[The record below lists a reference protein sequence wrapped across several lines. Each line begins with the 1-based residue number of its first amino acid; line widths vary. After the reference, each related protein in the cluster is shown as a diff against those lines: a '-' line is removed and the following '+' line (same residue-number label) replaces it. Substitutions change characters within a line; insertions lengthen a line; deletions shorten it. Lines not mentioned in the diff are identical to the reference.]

1 MRKKDFYKRNKSLI
15 IISIIFIIF
24 VIVGSCLNKMDSS
37 NLDNISNQI
46 GKISSYYDGNINKKD
61 FIFTNIKEYIRYLG
75 LIGLGTLF
83 FFTYPVAI
91 IVFIVKAMSIGYTI
105 NTSII
110 LLGFSSFKMCIIV
123 FLKNIVIVPMSIIL
137 IELSIG
143 YIKSVYKQLKK
154 NRQDSI
160 VSLGKE
166 FVLNLI
172 IIMCA
177 SIILQSILNIISISI
192 IQFLSR

>member
-1 MRKKDFYKRNKSLI
+1 MRKKDFYKRHKSLI

-123 FLKNIVIVPMSIIL
+123 FLKNIFIVPMSIIL

-192 IQFLSR
+192 IQFLAR

>member
-15 IISIIFIIF
+15 IISIIFIVF
-24 VIVGSCLNKMDSS
+24 VVGGSYLNKIDSS
-37 NLDNISNQI
+37 NLNKMSSQI
-46 GKISSYYDGNINKKD
+46 DEIRAYYNGNINIKD
-61 FIFTNIKEYIRYLG
+61 FVFTNIKEYIRYLG
-75 LIGLGTLF
+75 LIGILSLF
-83 FFTYPVAI
+83 FFTYPIAI

-105 NTSII
+105 NTSVI
-110 LLGFSSFKMCIIV
+110 LLGLNSFKMCIIV
-123 FLKNIVIVPMSIIL
+123 FLKNIIIVPMSIIL

-143 YIKSVYKQLKK
+143 YIKSVYKQLKNK
-154 NRQDSI
+154 RQDSI

-172 IIMCA
+172 IVMCA

-192 IQFLSR
+192 IQFLAR

>member
-1 MRKKDFYKRNKSLI
+1 MRKKDFFKRNISLI

-192 IQFLSR
+192 IQFLAR

>member
-1 MRKKDFYKRNKSLI
+1 
-15 IISIIFIIF
+15 
-24 VIVGSCLNKMDSS
+24 
-37 NLDNISNQI
+37 
-46 GKISSYYDGNINKKD
+46 
-61 FIFTNIKEYIRYLG
+61 
-75 LIGLGTLF
+75 
-83 FFTYPVAI
+83 
-91 IVFIVKAMSIGYTI
+91 MSIGYTI

-143 YIKSVYKQLKK
+143 YIKIVYKQLKK

-192 IQFLSR
+192 IQFLAR

>member
-123 FLKNIVIVPMSIIL
+123 FLKNIFIVPMSIIL
-137 IELSIG
+137 IELSIS
-143 YIKSVYKQLKK
+143 YIKNVYKQLKK

-192 IQFLSR
+192 IQFLAR

>member
-1 MRKKDFYKRNKSLI
+1 MLILSIQTKYNSKRWSISVSYTHLDVNKRQY
-15 IISIIFIIF
+15 
-24 VIVGSCLNKMDSS
+24 LNKLDRS

-46 GKISSYYDGNINKKD
+46 GKISSYYDGNINKKY

-110 LLGFSSFKMCIIV
+110 LLGFSSFTMCIIV

-154 NRQDSI
+154 NRHC
-160 VSLGKE
+160 L
-166 FVLNLI
+166 LYT
-172 IIMCA
+172 
-177 SIILQSILNIISISI
+177 
-192 IQFLSR
+192 SRCV

>member
-83 FFTYPVAI
+83 LFTYPVAI

-192 IQFLSR
+192 IQFLAR

>member
-46 GKISSYYDGNINKKD
+46 GKISSYYGGNINKKD

-192 IQFLSR
+192 IQFLAR

>member
-123 FLKNIVIVPMSIIL
+123 FLKNIIIVPMSIIL

-192 IQFLSR
+192 IQFLAR

>member
-166 FVLNLI
+166 FVLNLV

-192 IQFLSR
+192 IQFLAR

>member
-91 IVFIVKAMSIGYTI
+91 IVFILKAMSIGYTI

-166 FVLNLI
+166 FVLNLR

-192 IQFLSR
+192 IQFLAR

>member
-24 VIVGSCLNKMDSS
+24 VIVGSYLNKMDSS

-143 YIKSVYKQLKK
+143 YIKIVYKQLKK

-192 IQFLSR
+192 IQFLAR

>member
-1 MRKKDFYKRNKSLI
+1 MNKVEFMEGIHILQDNYNRKLT
-15 IISIIFIIF
+15 
-24 VIVGSCLNKMDSS
+24 SS
-37 NLDNISNQI
+37 QLRL
-46 GKISSYYDGNINKKD
+46 YYDNLKD
-61 FIFTNIKEYIRYLG
+61 MSKEKYISNIKEYIRYLG

-192 IQFLSR
+192 IQFLAR

>member
-1 MRKKDFYKRNKSLI
+1 LRKKDFYKRNKSLI

-24 VIVGSCLNKMDSS
+24 VIVGSYLNKMDSS

-192 IQFLSR
+192 IQFLAR

>member
-61 FIFTNIKEYIRYLG
+61 FVFTNIKEYIRYLG

-192 IQFLSR
+192 IQFLAR

>member
-110 LLGFSSFKMCIIV
+110 LLGFSSFKRCIIV

-192 IQFLSR
+192 IQFLAR

>member
-24 VIVGSCLNKMDSS
+24 VIVGSCLNKMDSI

-192 IQFLSR
+192 IQFLAR

>member
-37 NLDNISNQI
+37 NLNNISNQI

-192 IQFLSR
+192 IQFLAR